1 MQREILR
8 KILKVFQEMNLTGNF
23 ENESTT
29 EEKLESFD
37 LADEKLQTTNVVVM
51 AITLIVIFCVSFAG
65 NVFVFLIFYK
75 KPALVTISNRFIV
88 NLSVC
93 NVMETM
99 FVMPFV
105 FAALVTQNWQ
115 FGMFWCQTTGFL
127 MNAIFAAST
136 LTLVIIA
143 IDRYCAVI
151 KPLHYSMH
159 MTSRRCTLMIAS
171 VWILAV
177 CCSIPPLFGWN
188 RYEFQRTKLACTAV
202 STSKDSNDMTFTIFI
217 VTLCF
222 ILPLFIIVWAYC
234 VIFNAAK
241 TNSEKVRKNSM
252 PPNALEDQLSQTPL
266 RNNRRMSAVPILV
279 HRLSVSSRSSSVLW
293 RRDEW
298 KAAVTSCMVVFTFII
313 CWLLYFIIIILEC
326 LIDEPGKINPVIK
339 TISILLAM
347 SSCALNPLVYVFR
360 SKIQR
365 VELKGIL
372 GIQTKRENTCNGNIS
387 QSRRPSLC
395 TTIRDSP
402 SISRQGSED
411 SDIIITKLHHV
422 TTATTLTSMI
432 VAEEPEYHDNA
443 RT

>member
-1 MQREILR
+1 
-8 KILKVFQEMNLTGNF
+8 MNLTGNLD
-23 ENESTT
+23 NESTT
-29 EEKLESFD
+29 ESKTNILDLED
-37 LADEKLQTTNVVVM
+37 AKLQTTNVVVM
-51 AITLIVIFCVSFAG
+51 AITLVVIFFISFAG

-75 KPALVTISNRFIV
+75 KPALVTISNKFIL

-93 NVMETM
+93 NVLETL

-105 FAALVTQNWQ
+105 FAALVTQDWQ
-115 FGMFWCQTTGFL
+115 FGRFWCQTTGFL

-143 IDRYCAVI
+143 IDRYCAVVR
-151 KPLHYSMH
+151 PLHYSMH
-159 MTSRRCTLMIAS
+159 MTSRRCSSMIAS
-171 VWILAV
+171 VWFLAV
-177 CCSIPPLFGWN
+177 CCSIPPLLGWN
-188 RYEFQRTKLACTAV
+188 RYEYQRNKLACTAV
-202 STSKDSNDMTFTIFI
+202 STSRNSNDMTFTIFL

-222 ILPLFIIVWAYC
+222 VLPLFIILWAYC
-234 VIFNAAK
+234 VIFKAAK

-252 PPNALEDQLSQTPL
+252 PPNALEDQISQTPL

-279 HRLSVSSRSSSVLW
+279 HRLSISSRSSSVLW

-298 KAAVTSCMVVFTFII
+298 KTAVTSCMVVFTFII

-326 LIDEPGKINPVIK
+326 LIDDPRKIKPVIK

-372 GIQTKRENTCNGNIS
+372 GLQIKREVSCNGNAN
-387 QSRRPSLC
+387 QSRRASLC
-395 TTIRDSP
+395 KTIRDSP
-402 SISRQGSED
+402 CISRQGSEE

-432 VAEEPEYHDNA
+432 VTEEPEYHDNA